1 MMLREQAIF
10 SVQDVE
16 YALLETNGKLSVL
29 QKPLN
34 KWLQSRMLKQ
44 M

>member
-16 YALLETNGKLSVL
+16 YAMLETNGKLSVL
-29 QKPLN
+29 QKLLS
-34 KWLQSRMLKQ
+34 KWLRSKM
-44 M
+44 